1 MKINFME
8 AVQIISGGT
17 PSTKNPLYWGGSI
30 PWLSVVDFGSV
41 NKYVFATEK
50 HITDDGLHNS
60 ATKML
65 HQNDIIISARG
76 TVGAMAMLGKPMAFN
91 QSCFGLRGKPE
102 IINQDFLFYYLRFY
116 MKNITQKAQGSVF
129 STINLDTFKSI
140 ELDIPSIQNQKAI
153 ARILSNIDRKIDN
166 NNTINAEL
174 EAMAK
179 TIYDYWF
186 LQFEFPDENGKPY
199 KSSGGKMVYN
209 EELKREIPEGWEVSN
224 IGSKDIYTSDYTA
237 NGSFAGLAENVKYN
251 DGEPYAILVRIIDL
265 KNDFS
270 KPDDL
275 VYVNKHAYNYLKK
288 SNLRGGEII
297 ICNVGD
303 VGATFMCPNL
313 SMPMTLGPNGIVI
326 NSEQYNDYLYLHFAS
341 LLGQHSLNS
350 ISSGSIQ
357 KKFNKTNFRELP
369 LLFPENGVLR
379 EFNKIYDPIKLK
391 ISNIWHENREL
402 ASLRDFL
409 LPLLMNGQVGFKEEV

>member
-1 MKINFME
+1 MKIKE
-8 AVQIISGGT
+8 IGRTVTGKT
-17 PSTKNPLYWGGSI
+17 PSTKVPSNFGGKIPFVTPEDISNVYTVRHTQRNLSESGFASI
-30 PWLSVVDFGSV
+30 LNNTISGTSVVVACIGNVGDVAICEGRC
-41 NKYVFATEK
+41 ATNQQLNA
-50 HITDDGLHNS
+50 ITDIKD
-60 ATKML
+60 A
-65 HQNDIIISARG
+65 
-76 TVGAMAMLGKPMAFN
+76 
-91 QSCFGLRGKPE
+91 
-102 IINQDFLFYYLRFY
+102 INPYYLYYALKTKRKLLNN
-116 MKNITQKAQGSVF
+116 MAGTTVLKILSKSVF
-129 STINLDTFKSI
+129 DEIDIEIPPLTRQNKIASI
-140 ELDIPSIQNQKAI
+140 LTSIDK
-153 ARILSNIDRKIDN
+153 KIEN
-166 NNTINAEL
+166 NNAINAEL